1 MARVEMLN
9 IKGEKIGVIDL
20 KDEIFNIEPHLDV
33 MWRYVDMQLSNRRA
47 GTAST
52 KTRGEVRGGGRK
64 PWPQKHTGRARHGSI
79 RSTIWRH
86 GAVAHGPKPRDWSK
100 KLNKKMKR
108 LALKSALSVKYRD
121 EKLIV
126 IDDIKFDQPK
136 TKNMKEVLENMNL
149 KEEKVLF
156 VLPWKKQEYY
166 NVKLSARNLPNVKV
180 IIADNPNNSVNGEN
194 AVRIDGLN
202 VYDMLKYDYL
212 VLTKDMVRK
221 IEEVLSL

>member
-79 RSTIWRH
+79 RSPIWRH
-86 GAVAHGPKPRDWSK
+86 GGVAHGPKPRDWSK

-108 LALKSALSVKYRD
+108 LALKSALSVKYRE

-136 TKNMKEVLENMNL
+136 TKSMKEVLENMNL

-156 VLPWKKQEYY
+156 VLPWKKQEYC

-180 IIADNPNNSVNGEN
+180 IIADNPNNSANGEN

-212 VLTKDMVRK
+212 VLTRDMVRK
-221 IEEVLSL
+221 IEEVLS